1 MPNLSVMGMSVVL
14 TLVLGLTSLQAQM
27 FIYPLEGQSP
37 DKQEMDEFACYKWAK
52 EQVGFDPNAAASTQ
66 QTTTRSSRHRRGGG
80 MLGGAMG
87 GAALGAIGGAIAG
100 NAGKGAAIGAGVG
113 AAGGLLRDNRQRAEA
128 EEMGEQTR
136 VNDQQNRQTFNRAY
150 GVCLEGRGYK
160 VG

>member
-1 MPNLSVMGMSVVL
+1 MRLLSVIGISIALTIVMGLS
-14 TLVLGLTSLQAQM
+14 SSPAQM
-27 FIYPLEGQSP
+27 FIYPLEGQSS

-52 EQVGFDPNAAASTQ
+52 EQTGFDPNQ
-66 QTTTRSSRHRRGGG
+66 QVATTSAPKKRSGG

-100 NAGKGAAIGAGVG
+100 DAGKGAAIGAGVG
-113 AAGGLLRDNRQRAEA
+113 AGAGLLGQSSDNAKAEKK
-128 EEMGEQTR
+128 
-136 VNDQQNRQTFNRAY
+136 QQQAASQNQQSRQTFNRAY

>member
-1 MPNLSVMGMSVVL
+1 MRVLLVIGISAALSVAI
-14 TLVLGLTSLQAQM
+14 GLASLSAQM
-27 FIYPLEGQSP
+27 FIYPLEGQSS

-52 EQVGFDPNAAASTQ
+52 EQTGFDPNQPVAAASAPKQ
-66 QTTTRSSRHRRGGG
+66 KKGG

-113 AAGGLLRDNRQRAEA
+113 AGAGLLGQSRDNAKTDKKQQQAA
-128 EEMGEQTR
+128 SQ
-136 VNDQQNRQTFNRAY
+136 NQQNRQTFNRAY
-150 GVCLEGRGYK
+150 GVCLEGLGYK

>member
-1 MPNLSVMGMSVVL
+1 MRVLTVIGMSVIWTVVMSL
-14 TLVLGLTSLQAQM
+14 PSLQAQM
-27 FIYPLEGQSP
+27 FIYPLEGQSSE
-37 DKQEMDEFACYKWAK
+37 KQEMDEFACYKWAK
-52 EQVGFDPNAAASTQ
+52 EQTGFDPNQQVANTSTPKK
-66 QTTTRSSRHRRGGG
+66 RSGG

-113 AAGGLLRDNRQRAEA
+113 AGAGLLGQSRDNAKAEKKQQQA
-128 EEMGEQTR
+128 ASQ
-136 VNDQQNRQTFNRAY
+136 NQQNRQTFNRAY

>member
-1 MPNLSVMGMSVVL
+1 MRVVRIMGISVFVLFVMG
-14 TLVLGLTSLQAQM
+14 LGFAQAQM

-52 EQVGFDPNAAASTQ
+52 EQTGFDPNQPTSTQ
-66 QTTTRSSRHRRGGG
+66 QTVTRSSRHHRGGG
-80 MLGGAMG
+80 LLGGAMG

-100 NAGKGAAIGAGVG
+100 DPGKGAAIGAGVG
-113 AAGGLLRDNRQRAEA
+113 AAGGLLKQNRQRSET
-128 EEMGEQTR
+128 EQATEQAQA
-136 VNDQQNRQTFNRAY
+136 NEQQRRQTFNRAY